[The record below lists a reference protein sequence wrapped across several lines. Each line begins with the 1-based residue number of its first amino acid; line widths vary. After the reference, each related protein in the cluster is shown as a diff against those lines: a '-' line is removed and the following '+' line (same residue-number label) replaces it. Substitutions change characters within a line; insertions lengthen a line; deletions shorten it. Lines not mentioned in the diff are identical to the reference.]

1 MFRKGLGR
9 SIPPGEEAVYDGIG
23 MDGFSADRCPLPPA
37 LDLIRRFV
45 RCLEVGATRGF
56 HDVVADRFTAELAAF
71 EPRADGDFC
80 DALFASAHGVD
91 GKVHDRA
98 WDTGDAVNGA
108 EGGIAGPLRRRG
120 IVKDLSL
127 FFEFHGSR

>member
-1 MFRKGLGR
+1 MFRKGLGH
-9 SIPPGEEAVYDGIG
+9 SIPPGEEAVHDGIG

-37 LDLIRRFV
+37 LDLIRRLV
-45 RCLEVGATRGF
+45 CRLEVGATRGF

-91 GKVHDRA
+91 GKVTIVPGTPVMRSTA
-98 WDTGDAVNGA
+98 RKAASQGPSAVA
-108 EGGIAGPLRRRG
+108 E
-120 IVKDLSL
+120 S
-127 FFEFHGSR
+127 

>member
-1 MFRKGLGR
+1 MFRKGLGH
-9 SIPPGEEAVYDGIG
+9 SIPPREEAVHDGIG

-37 LDLIRRFV
+37 LKLIRRLV
-45 RCLEVGATRGF
+45 RRLEVGATRGF

-91 GKVHDRA
+91 RKVHNRA
-98 WDTGDAVNGA
+98 RDAGDAVNGA
-108 EGGIAGPLRRRG
+108 EGGVAWPLRSRG
-120 IVKDLSL
+120 IVKDLPL
-127 FFEFHGSR
+127 FFELNGSR

>member
-9 SIPPGEEAVYDGIG
+9 SISPGEEAVHDSIG
-23 MDGFSADRCPLPPA
+23 MDGFSADRRPFRLA
-37 LDLIRRFV
+37 LKLIRRLV
-45 RCLEVGATRGF
+45 CRLEVSTARAF

-98 WDTGDAVNGA
+98 RDAGDAVNGA
-108 EGGIAGPLRRRG
+108 EGSVAGPLRGRG
-120 IVKDLSL
+120 IVKDFSL
-127 FFEFHGSR
+127 FFELHGSR